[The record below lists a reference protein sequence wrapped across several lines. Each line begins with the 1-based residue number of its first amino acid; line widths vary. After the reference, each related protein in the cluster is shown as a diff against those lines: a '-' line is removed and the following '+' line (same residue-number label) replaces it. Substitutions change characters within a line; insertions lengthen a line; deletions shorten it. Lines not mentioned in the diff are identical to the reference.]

1 MAVHIRIV
9 DSAAEPV
16 GAEFLTIRRAVT
28 ARGRVELLTS
38 SFEERETCRHALARA
53 GCGLGVEVTTP
64 AGWIASLWEL
74 LGTGTH
80 LVSAL
85 QRNLLIADILASWDP
100 SDLEPLRDTPGTRFL
115 LASMARD
122 FLPYVLDGARMARLA
137 PASQAEDLVVRLLKR
152 YAERL
157 TSLGLEEPS
166 TAAVRLARSFADE
179 LPACASCVVVRGMQK
194 VPAYLMDLL
203 ASVGAAGECTV
214 LLAPQQRDAA
224 DCIEGAFAARGVE
237 AAIEE
242 SLSDESSAEPVLP
255 VLFFE
260 VAGPHAR
267 ERAYAQIISRAAEQA
282 CAATSNPQA
291 VVAVVSRRPAK
302 AAWQLAERLAA
313 RGMQAIAPAD
323 ARFDET
329 RTGTQF
335 NALANLVARMR
346 AAAAGEIP
354 DSEWWP
360 APELSDWL
368 ACPLSGCDAWS
379 ARVFDKKIRGK
390 RAMGVDAVLS
400 ELQSIQTRVTA
411 QRKKLDSGNPWAQVP
426 AVCADVVQYLMQ
438 ERPVSAFKSMLSV
451 VEALPAYAFGN
462 TDGAVAREREA
473 SMLKMAI
480 GMLMDETRAVDVSQ
494 SVATSVLS
502 GLKVGISAK
511 TSEVE
516 ANNDPSEPADASGS
530 RPAAQF
536 LTLAAAAAARP
547 GAFDAIV
554 FLDVD
559 AETYSLAVKED
570 ASTLLGE
577 RLAAAPVT
585 IDPASYQR
593 VLFDRAVR
601 ASSGAAILAR
611 VTHDRQAKDV
621 YPAAIWTELRTR
633 AGAAANVEQT
643 DEGDIVLDLDP
654 SGAVGLDA
662 CQVQCLPPQQLSDE
676 ATPYVVLRQRSEDGE
691 LVARQ
696 LSASQ
701 IESYSSCPLCW
712 FISSRVRPSSI
723 DAGFGNIEKGNFV
736 HDVMFRFHSELLEAG
751 VDRVRPEN
759 VPAALSVL
767 HEAFDEVR
775 VEHARG
781 KTTSSGA
788 LVPLD
793 AGERAQIDEILPQ
806 LERVVRYEAGAL
818 MPFKP
823 AYLEYSFNGLGVTYA
838 GWPLGG
844 RIDRVDVDAEGR
856 AAIIDYKHRG
866 DVNPFKLKDPT
877 VPLKDGTIP
886 AEDERWLPE
895 HTQSLIYA
903 QAMRRALGLEPAAAL
918 YFSTKGRAPA
928 MRGAAA
934 AALVGDKAEGG
945 MIPGLRD
952 GFPAAEHGGTMTF
965 EQLLDRVEDTIA
977 QRLDEMAH
985 GVVCASE
992 DPAARCSFNH
1002 PSGFERRGA

>member
-16 GAEFLTIRRAVT
+16 GAELSTISRAVT
-28 ARGRVELLTS
+28 AHGRVELLTS
-38 SFEERETCRHALARA
+38 SFEERETCRRALARA

-80 LVSAL
+80 PVSAL
-85 QRNLLIADILASWDP
+85 QRSLLIADIIASWDP

-122 FLPYVLDGARMARLA
+122 FLPYVLDEARMA
-137 PASQAEDLVVRLLKR
+137 PASDAEDLVARLLGR
-152 YAERL
+152 YADRL
-157 TSLGLEEPS
+157 ASLGLEEPA
-166 TAAVRLARSFADE
+166 TAAVRLAHSFADE
-179 LPACASCVVVRGMQK
+179 LPVCASCVVVRGMQK
-194 VPAYLMDLL
+194 MPAYLMDLL
-203 ASVGAAGECTV
+203 ASVGTEGECII

-224 DCIEGAFAARGVE
+224 VCVEEAFAARGVE
-237 AAIEE
+237 ASIEE
-242 SLSDESSAEPVLP
+242 SSMREPSASVLP
-255 VLFFE
+255 AMFLE

-267 ERAYAQIISRAAEQA
+267 DRAYAQIISRAAGQA
-282 CAATSNPQA
+282 CGARSGSDAGVA
-291 VVAVVSRRPAK
+291 VVARRPVK

-313 RGMQAIAPAD
+313 CGVQAIAPAD

-329 RTGTQF
+329 RAGAQF
-335 NALANLVARMR
+335 NALSNLVTRMR
-346 AAAAGEIP
+346 AAVAGEIP

-411 QRKKLDSGNPWAQVP
+411 QRKKLDSDNPWAQVP

-451 VEALPAYAFGN
+451 AEALPAYAFGN
-462 TDGAVAREREA
+462 ADGAVAREREA

-480 GMLMDETRAVDVSQ
+480 DMLMDETRAVDVPQ
-494 SVATSVLS
+494 SVATSVLP

-511 TSEVE
+511 TFEVE
-516 ANNDPSEPADASGS
+516 ANNDVSEPADASGS

-547 GAFDAIV
+547 GTFDAMV

-577 RLAAAPVT
+577 RLAAAPVA

-601 ASSGAAILAR
+601 ASAGATILAR

-643 DEGDIVLDLDP
+643 DEGDIVRDLDP
-654 SGAVGLDA
+654 SGAVGLDT
-662 CQVQCLPPQQLSDE
+662 CQVQCLPPQQLSDD
-676 ATPYVVLRQRSEDGE
+676 AIPYVVLRQRNKDGE

-736 HDVMFRFHSELLEAG
+736 HDVMFRFHSELLEAD

-759 VPAALSVL
+759 VPAALSAL
-767 HEAFDEVR
+767 HKAFDEVR
-775 VEHARG
+775 AEHARG
-781 KTTSSGA
+781 KTTSSAA

-823 AYLEYSFNGLGVTYA
+823 TYLEYSFNGLGVTYA

-877 VPLKDGTIP
+877 APLKDGTIP
-886 AEDERWLPE
+886 AEDDRWLPE

-918 YFSTKGRAPA
+918 YFATKGRMPA

-934 AALVGDKAEGG
+934 AALVGAESDES

-952 GFPAAEHGGTMTF
+952 GFPATEQGGTMTF
-965 EQLLDRVEDTIA
+965 EQLLDRVEDAIA

-992 DPAARCSFNH
+992 DPVGRCSFNH

>member
-16 GAEFLTIRRAVT
+16 GAELSTISRAVT
-28 ARGRVELLTS
+28 AHGRVELLTS
-38 SFEERETCRHALARA
+38 SFEERETCRRALARA

-80 LVSAL
+80 PVSAL
-85 QRNLLIADILASWDP
+85 QRSLLIADIIASWDP

-122 FLPYVLDGARMARLA
+122 FLPYVLDEARMA
-137 PASQAEDLVVRLLKR
+137 PASDAEDLVARLLGR
-152 YAERL
+152 YADRL
-157 TSLGLEEPS
+157 ASLGLEEPA
-166 TAAVRLARSFADE
+166 TAAVRLAHSFADE

-194 VPAYLMDLL
+194 MPAYLMDLL
-203 ASVGAAGECTV
+203 ASVGTEGECII

-224 DCIEGAFAARGVE
+224 VCVEEAFAARGVE
-237 AAIEE
+237 ASIEE
-242 SLSDESSAEPVLP
+242 SSMREPSASVLP
-255 VLFFE
+255 AMFLE

-267 ERAYAQIISRAAEQA
+267 DRAYAQIISRAAGQA
-282 CAATSNPQA
+282 CGARSGSDA
-291 VVAVVSRRPAK
+291 VVAVVARRPVK

-313 RGMQAIAPAD
+313 CGVQAIAPAD

-335 NALANLVARMR
+335 NALSDLVARMR

-400 ELQSIQTRVTA
+400 ELQSIQTRVIA
-411 QRKKLDSGNPWAQVP
+411 QRKKLDSDNPWAQVP

-451 VEALPAYAFGN
+451 VEALPAYALGN
-462 TDGAVAREREA
+462 TDGAVARECEA

-480 GMLMDETRAVDVSQ
+480 GMLMDETRAVDVPQ
-494 SVATSVLS
+494 SVATSVLP

-511 TSEVE
+511 TFEVE
-516 ANNDPSEPADASGS
+516 ANNDVSEPADASGS

-547 GAFDAIV
+547 GTFDAMV
-554 FLDVD
+554 FLDVG

-577 RLAAAPVT
+577 RLAAAPVA

-601 ASSGAAILAR
+601 ASAGATILAR
-611 VTHDRQAKDV
+611 VTHDRQAKDI
-621 YPAAIWTELRTR
+621 YPAAIWTELRAR
-633 AGAAANVEQT
+633 AGAAASVEQT
-643 DEGDIVLDLDP
+643 DEGDIVRDLDP

-676 ATPYVVLRQRSEDGE
+676 ATPYVVLRQRNEDGE

-723 DAGFGNIEKGNFV
+723 DADFGNIEKGNFV

-775 VEHARG
+775 AEHARG

-806 LERVVRYEAGAL
+806 LERVARYEAGVL

-823 AYLEYSFNGLGVTYA
+823 TYLEYSFNGLGVTYA

-903 QAMRRALGLEPAAAL
+903 QAMRRALGLEPVAAL

-934 AALVGDKAEGG
+934 AALVGDKTDES

-965 EQLLDRVEDTIA
+965 EQLLDRVEDAIA

-992 DPAARCSFNH
+992 DPVGRCSFNH

>member
-16 GAEFLTIRRAVT
+16 GAELSTISRAVT
-28 ARGRVELLTS
+28 AYGRVELLTS
-38 SFEERETCRHALARA
+38 SFEERETCRRALARA

-80 LVSAL
+80 PVSAL
-85 QRNLLIADILASWDP
+85 QRSLLIADILASWDP
-100 SDLEPLRDTPGTRFL
+100 SDLEPLRDTLGTRFL

-122 FLPYVLDGARMARLA
+122 FLPYVLDEARMA
-137 PASQAEDLVVRLLKR
+137 PASDAEDLVARLLGR
-152 YAERL
+152 YADRL
-157 TSLGLEEPS
+157 ASLGLEEPA
-166 TAAVRLARSFADE
+166 TAAVRLAHSFADE
-179 LPACASCVVVRGMQK
+179 LPACAFCVVVRGMQK
-194 VPAYLMDLL
+194 MPAYLMDLL
-203 ASVGAAGECTV
+203 ASVGTEGECII

-224 DCIEGAFAARGVE
+224 VCVEEAFAARGVE
-237 AAIEE
+237 ASIEE
-242 SLSDESSAEPVLP
+242 SSMREPSASVLP
-255 VLFFE
+255 AMFLE

-267 ERAYAQIISRAAEQA
+267 DRAYAQIISRAAEQA
-282 CAATSNPQA
+282 CKARSGSDA
-291 VVAVVSRRPAK
+291 VVAVVARRPVK
-302 AAWQLAERLAA
+302 AAWQLAERLASQNV
-313 RGMQAIAPAD
+313 QAIAPAD
-323 ARFDET
+323 ARFEET
-329 RTGTQF
+329 RTGAQF
-335 NALANLVARMR
+335 NALSDLVARMR
-346 AAAAGEIP
+346 TAAAGEIP

-400 ELQSIQTRVTA
+400 ELQSIQTRVTS
-411 QRKKLDSGNPWAQVP
+411 QRKKLDPDNPWAQVP
-426 AVCADVVQYLMQ
+426 VVCAEVVQYLMQ
-438 ERPVSAFKSMLSV
+438 DRPVSAFKSMLSV
-451 VEALPAYAFGN
+451 AEALPAYALGN
-462 TDGAVAREREA
+462 ADGAVAQEREA
-473 SMLKMAI
+473 SMIKMAI
-480 GMLMDETRAVDVSQ
+480 GLLMDEARAVDVPQ
-494 SVATSVLS
+494 SVATGVLS
-502 GLKVGISAK
+502 GLKVGICAK
-511 TSEVE
+511 TDEVKTGDVSSD
-516 ANNDPSEPADASGS
+516 AGDASAS
-530 RPAAQF
+530 RPVARF
-536 LTLAAAAAARP
+536 MTLAAAAAACP
-547 GAFDAIV
+547 GTFDAMV

-559 AETYSLAVKED
+559 AEAYSLAVKED

-577 RLAAAPVT
+577 RLMTAPVA
-585 IDPASYQR
+585 IDPASYQH

-601 ASSGAAILAR
+601 ASVGATILAR

-621 YPAAIWTELRTR
+621 YPAAIWTELLAR
-633 AGAAANVEQT
+633 AGATANVEQT
-643 DEGDIVLDLDP
+643 DEGDIVRDLDP
-654 SGAVGLDA
+654 SGAVGLDT
-662 CQVQCLPPQQLSDE
+662 CQIQCLPPQQLGDD
-676 ATPYVVLRQRSEDGE
+676 AIPYVVLRQRNKGGE

-759 VPAALSVL
+759 VPAALSAL
-767 HEAFDEVR
+767 HEAFNEVR
-775 VEHARG
+775 AEHARG
-781 KTTSSGA
+781 KTTSSAA

-823 AYLEYSFNGLGVTYA
+823 AYLEYSFNGLGVSYA

-877 VPLKDGTIP
+877 APLKDGTIL
-886 AEDERWLPE
+886 AEDDRWLPE

-918 YFSTKGRAPA
+918 YFATKGRMPA

-934 AALVGDKAEGG
+934 AALVGAESDES

-952 GFPAAEHGGTMTF
+952 GFPATEQGGTMTF
-965 EQLLDRVEDTIA
+965 EQLLDRVEEAIA

-992 DPAARCSFNH
+992 DPAGRCSFNH

>member
-16 GAEFLTIRRAVT
+16 GAELSTISRAVT
-28 ARGRVELLTS
+28 AHGRVELLTS
-38 SFEERETCRHALARA
+38 SFEERETCRRALARA

-80 LVSAL
+80 PVSAL
-85 QRNLLIADILASWDP
+85 QRSLLIADILASWNP
-100 SDLEPLRDTPGTRFL
+100 SDLEPLRDTLGTRFL

-122 FLPYVLDGARMARLA
+122 FLPYVLDEARMA
-137 PASQAEDLVVRLLKR
+137 PASDAEDLVARLLGR
-152 YAERL
+152 YADRL
-157 TSLGLEEPS
+157 ASLGLEEPA
-166 TAAVRLARSFADE
+166 TAAVRLAHSFADG

-194 VPAYLMDLL
+194 MPAYLMDLL
-203 ASVGAAGECTV
+203 ASVGTEGECII

-224 DCIEGAFAARGVE
+224 VCVEKAFAVRGIE
-237 AAIEE
+237 ASIEE
-242 SLSDESSAEPVLP
+242 SSMREPSASVLP
-255 VLFFE
+255 AMFLE

-267 ERAYAQIISRAAEQA
+267 DRAYAQIISRAAAQA
-282 CAATSNPQA
+282 CGARSGSDA
-291 VVAVVSRRPAK
+291 VVAVVARRPVK
-302 AAWQLAERLAA
+302 AAWQLAERLAS
-313 RGMQAIAPAD
+313 QNVQVIASAD
-323 ARFDET
+323 ARFEET
-329 RTGTQF
+329 RTGAQF
-335 NALANLVARMR
+335 KALSDLVARMR
-346 AAAAGEIP
+346 AAAVGEIP

-368 ACPLSGCDAWS
+368 AGPLSGCDAWS

-400 ELQSIQTRVTA
+400 ELQSIQTRVTS
-411 QRKKLDSGNPWAQVP
+411 QRKKLDPDNPWAQVP
-426 AVCADVVQYLMQ
+426 AVCAEVVQYLMQ

-451 VEALPAYAFGN
+451 AEALPAYALGN
-462 TDGAVAREREA
+462 ADGAVAQEREV
-473 SMLKMAI
+473 SMIKMAI
-480 GMLMDETRAVDVSQ
+480 GLLMDEARAVDVPQ
-494 SVATSVLS
+494 SVATGVLS
-502 GLKVGISAK
+502 GLKVAICAK
-511 TSEVE
+511 TDEVKTGDGSSD
-516 ANNDPSEPADASGS
+516 AGDASAS
-530 RPAAQF
+530 RPVARF
-536 LTLAAAAAARP
+536 MTLAAAAAACP
-547 GAFDAIV
+547 GTFDAMV

-559 AETYSLAVKED
+559 AEVFSLAVKED

-577 RLAAAPVT
+577 RLAAAPVA

-601 ASSGAAILAR
+601 ASAGATILAR
-611 VTHDRQAKDV
+611 VTHDRQTKDV

-643 DEGDIVLDLDP
+643 DEGDIVRDLDP
-654 SGAVGLDA
+654 SGAVGLDT
-662 CQVQCLPPQQLSDE
+662 CQVQCLPPQQLSDD
-676 ATPYVVLRQRSEDGE
+676 AIPYVVLRQRNKDGE

-759 VPAALSVL
+759 VPAALSAL

-775 VEHARG
+775 AEHARG
-781 KTTSSGA
+781 KTTSSAA

-823 AYLEYSFNGLGVTYA
+823 TYLEYSFNGLGVTYA

-856 AAIIDYKHRG
+856 AVIIDYKHRG

-877 VPLKDGTIP
+877 APLKDGTIP
-886 AEDERWLPE
+886 AEDDRWLPE

-918 YFSTKGRAPA
+918 YFATKGRMPA
-928 MRGAAA
+928 MRGAAT
-934 AALVGDKAEGG
+934 AALVGAESDES

-952 GFPAAEHGGTMTF
+952 GFPATEQGGTMSF
-965 EQLLDRVEDTIA
+965 EQLLDRVEDAIA

-992 DPAARCSFNH
+992 DPVGRCSFNH